1 MNQSNANDSAAP
13 MQTDL
18 LGRFAR
24 HKVAANLLMILMLL
38 AGLYALQKLNR
49 QFLPTFALD
58 VVSVRV
64 VWPGASAEDVES
76 SVTAPLERELRD
88 VNQVKRMS
96 STTSDGI
103 SSVTLEFYGG
113 TNMGTAVDE
122 VKERV
127 DLVRNLPSTA
137 ERPEVTLVVRNEPIA
152 RIAVTTD
159 GPIDELR
166 PLVRQ
171 FERELIARGV
181 ADVVITGLPEEEVAI
196 QVPMA
201 TAVDLGLSL
210 DQIGDRVGKMSRD
223 IPAGEAGD
231 DSGARALRGL
241 EQRRSALDFEN
252 LTLRSGRDGEL
263 LRLGDIAQIEERP
276 KRQETRV
283 RFDGK
288 PAVEMMV
295 MRTESAD
302 ALDSA
307 DIMHAWAKTARP
319 KLPQG
324 VQLEIFDENWTLI
337 WERLMLLVK
346 NGAGGLL
353 LVLAI
358 LFVFLNGRVA
368 FWVAVGIP
376 TSFLATLAVLYAIGG
391 SINMVSMFALIMA
404 LGIIVDD
411 AIVVGEDAQAHYDS
425 GEAPLRASEGAAR
438 RMLAPVFSSSLT
450 TIAAFLPL
458 MLVGGMMG
466 NILFDIP
473 LIIVC
478 VILASLVECFLILP
492 GHLRHSFVHQ
502 HKVKPESFRA
512 RFDRRFNTFRDG
524 RFRNAVRWALSNRG
538 TTLAAIISSLILA
551 VGLLA
556 GGRIGF
562 TFFPMPE
569 GDMASASISFVSGTP
584 EQTTERYAES
594 VRVAL
599 HETEQHFGGSL
610 IRSVQTQLGRSSSNT
625 NGSIR
630 RGDAF
635 ATIDVQLVPFGDR
648 DVRLSA
654 FIEEWRTRV
663 PQAAGLERVTIAER
677 KHGPP
682 GTDIEL
688 RLVGKDPRQLKAAID
703 QATAAMRSL
712 PGVTTV
718 EDDMPWGKEQ
728 LIYKLTALGE
738 TLGLTVEEV
747 GRQLRAAYD
756 GHLLQIFTRGDD
768 EIEVRVILPEEE
780 RSDLASLGRLA
791 IVLKDGSAVPLSDV
805 LQFRTQRGF
814 DVLRHA
820 EGELAAT
827 MLAEVDTD
835 VSKVG
840 ELIAILQRDVIP
852 QLQEGFG
859 VRASFEGKNAD
870 ERDTL
875 SDMRTGLFLALALIY
890 LVLAWVFSSYG
901 WPLVVMSTIPFGLVG
916 ALFGHWL
923 LGLDL
928 TILSLFGLFGLSGI
942 LVNDSIILV
951 TFFRRLR
958 EQGMSVQDAL
968 VEAAVQRLRAVIL
981 TSLTTIAG
989 LLPLLFET
997 SLQAQFL
1004 IPMAVSLSFGLAY
1017 ATVLVLFL
1025 VPVLLSLFEGARRRA
1040 QALLPQSLQLTQ

>member
-1 MNQSNANDSAAP
+1 MPAR
-13 MQTDL
+13 TDL
-18 LGRFAR
+18 LGRFAQ
-24 HKVAANLLMILMLL
+24 HKVAANLLMVLMLL
-38 AGLYALQKLNR
+38 AGMFALQKLNR

-64 VWPGASAEDVES
+64 IWPGAAAEDVDS
-76 SVTAPLERELRD
+76 SITAPLERELRD
-88 VNQVKRMS
+88 VNHIKRMT
-96 STTSDGI
+96 STTSDGLSLI
-103 SSVTLEFYGG
+103 TLEFHAG
-113 TNMGTAVDE
+113 TDMGTAVDE

-127 DLVRNLPSTA
+127 DLVRNLPSTS
-137 ERPEVTLVVRNEPIA
+137 ERPEVTQAVRNEPIA
-152 RIAVTTD
+152 RIALTTE

-166 PLVRQ
+166 PLVRR

-181 ADVVITGLPEEEVAI
+181 ADILITGLPEEEVAI

-210 DQIGDRVGKMSRD
+210 DQIGDRVSKMSRD
-223 IPAGEAGD
+223 IPAGEAGEG
-231 DSGARALRGL
+231 SGARSLRGL
-241 EQRRSALDFEN
+241 EQRRSDQAFDD
-252 LTLRSGRDGEL
+252 LTLRSGRNGEL
-263 LRLGDIAQIEERP
+263 LRLGDIATIEERP
-276 KRQETRV
+276 KRQEARV

-288 PAVEMMV
+288 PAIELMV
-295 MRTESAD
+295 MRTETAD
-302 ALDSA
+302 TLDSA
-307 DIMHAWAKTARP
+307 QIMHDWVKVTRP
-319 KLPQG
+319 ILPKG
-324 VQLEIFDENWTLI
+324 VELVVFDENWTLI

-346 NGAGGLL
+346 NGASGLL
-353 LVLAI
+353 LVLGI

-376 TSFLATLAVLYAIGG
+376 TSFLATLAALYLIGG

-411 AIVVGEDAQAHYDS
+411 AIVVGEDAQAHYDA
-425 GEAPLRASEGAAR
+425 GDAPLRASEGAAR

-458 MLVGGMMG
+458 MMVGGMMG

-478 VILASLVECFLILP
+478 VILASLLECFLILP

-502 HKVKPESFRA
+502 HKVKPDSFRA
-512 RFDRRFNTFRDG
+512 RFDRRFNQFRDG
-524 RFRNAVRWALSNRG
+524 RFRAAVQWALHNRG
-538 TTLAAIISSLILA
+538 TTLASILASLILTI
-551 VGLLA
+551 GLLA
-556 GGRIGF
+556 GGRVGF

-569 GDMASASISFVSGTP
+569 GDIASASISFVSGTP
-584 EQTTERYAES
+584 VATTERYAEDL
-594 VRVAL
+594 RIAL
-599 HETEQHFGGSL
+599 RETEAHFGGNL
-610 IRSVQTQLGRSSSNT
+610 IRSIETQLGKSSSNT
-625 NGSIR
+625 LAASR

-635 ATIDVQLVPFGDR
+635 ATIDVQLVPFDAR
-648 DVRLSA
+648 DVRLST
-654 FIEEWRTRV
+654 FIAEWRARA
-663 PQAAGLERVTIAER
+663 PQAAGIERITITER
-677 KHGPP
+677 KQGPP

-688 RLVGKDPRQLKAAID
+688 RLVGKEPRQLKAAID

-712 PGVTTV
+712 PGVTTI

-728 LIYKLTALGE
+728 LIYKLTPLGE
-738 TLGLTVEEV
+738 ALGLTVDDV

-768 EIEVRVILPEEE
+768 EVEVRVILPEAE
-780 RSDLASLGRLA
+780 RRDLASLGRVA
-791 IVLKDGSAVPLSDV
+791 VILKDGSAVPLSDV

-840 ELIAILQRDVIP
+840 DLVAILQRDVIP
-852 QLQEGFG
+852 RLQKEFG

-875 SDMRTGLFLALALIY
+875 SDMRTGLVFALALIY
-890 LVLAWVFSSYG
+890 LVLTWVFSSYG
-901 WPLVVMSTIPFGLVG
+901 WPLVVMSTIPFGFVG
-916 ALFGHWL
+916 ALVGHWL
-923 LGLDL
+923 LGLDV

-958 EQGMSVQDAL
+958 EQGMGVQEAL
-968 VEAAVQRLRAVIL
+968 AEAAVQRLRAVIL

-1025 VPVLLSLFEGARRRA
+1025 VPVLLSLFEGARNRLEARLPYL
-1040 QALLPQSLQLTQ
+1040 QAWLRPAD